1 MAIKSEAKLT
11 TFEAISMIVGN
22 SIGTGII
29 AVPYLAT
36 KNSMIDVIWMVGA
49 AYVIN
54 VILHLII
61 AELSYN
67 NGGVQLVK
75 SFEGELFR
83 GVMKKVFSWIVFVVY
98 GLAIMIGVSGNI
110 NGGAQIFVNWFGLP
124 LWAAQII
131 YYVIAGIVVFM
142 GMKAVGIA
150 QKYAVILL
158 MGIVAVMT
166 VGTFTHRLEKTKEIT
181 TVPDSCVDMLFEYG
195 ENGMNAY
202 AIGSPIKAL
211 DVEWQGKKEYFGVRF
226 MPGRMPV
233 GLNVTLRDLV
243 DCRFYLED
251 ILLDNNG
258 TFVSGMEKK
267 KIFKDRINYF
277 LEEYTKLEMRQEKPF
292 GKMEILM
299 AVKELAYNSGGLMRI
314 SEMADTVG
322 YTERYI
328 NKIFIEQMGFS
339 PKVFCKII
347 QFQRSL
353 EFLNYGNV
361 DNMTEAAVNLGYY
374 DQPQFIRD
382 FKTYCGMTPKRYLML
397 TKRIRYNSLVENVS

>member
-1 MAIKSEAKLT
+1 MEYKTDKLRPT
-11 TFEAISMIVGN
+11 QPFLVLETQDFKQEIYLNQGISHFYTF
-22 SIGTGII
+22 
-29 AVPYLAT
+29 
-36 KNSMIDVIWMVGA
+36 
-49 AYVIN
+49 
-54 VILHLII
+54 
-61 AELSYN
+61 
-67 NGGVQLVK
+67 
-75 SFEGELFR
+75 
-83 GVMKKVFSWIVFVVY
+83 
-98 GLAIMIGVSGNI
+98 
-110 NGGAQIFVNWFGLP
+110 
-124 LWAAQII
+124 
-131 YYVIAGIVVFM
+131 
-142 GMKAVGIA
+142 
-150 QKYAVILL
+150 
-158 MGIVAVMT
+158 
-166 VGTFTHRLEKTKEIT
+166 RLEKTKEIT

-195 ENGMNAY
+195 ENGMTAY

-211 DVEWQGKKEYFGVRF
+211 DVEWQGEKEDFGGRF
-226 MPGRMPV
+226 MPGSMPV

-258 TFVSGMEKK
+258 TFVSGMKK
-267 KIFKDRINYF
+267 KKTFKDRINYF

-353 EFLNYGNV
+353 EFLI
-361 DNMTEAAVNLGYY
+361 MAMW
-374 DQPQFIRD
+374 I
-382 FKTYCGMTPKRYLML
+382 
-397 TKRIRYNSLVENVS
+397 I

>member
-1 MAIKSEAKLT
+1 
-11 TFEAISMIVGN
+11 
-22 SIGTGII
+22 
-29 AVPYLAT
+29 
-36 KNSMIDVIWMVGA
+36 
-49 AYVIN
+49 
-54 VILHLII
+54 
-61 AELSYN
+61 
-67 NGGVQLVK
+67 
-75 SFEGELFR
+75 
-83 GVMKKVFSWIVFVVY
+83 
-98 GLAIMIGVSGNI
+98 
-110 NGGAQIFVNWFGLP
+110 
-124 LWAAQII
+124 
-131 YYVIAGIVVFM
+131 
-142 GMKAVGIA
+142 
-150 QKYAVILL
+150 
-158 MGIVAVMT
+158 
-166 VGTFTHRLEKTKEIT
+166 
-181 TVPDSCVDMLFEYG
+181 
-195 ENGMNAY
+195 
-202 AIGSPIKAL
+202 
-211 DVEWQGKKEYFGVRF
+211 
-226 MPGRMPV
+226 MPV

-258 TFVSGMEKK
+258 TFVSGMKK
-267 KIFKDRINYF
+267 KKTFKDRINYF

>member
-1 MAIKSEAKLT
+1 MEYKTDKLRPT
-11 TFEAISMIVGN
+11 QPFLVLETQDFKQEIYLNQGISHFYTF
-22 SIGTGII
+22 
-29 AVPYLAT
+29 
-36 KNSMIDVIWMVGA
+36 
-49 AYVIN
+49 
-54 VILHLII
+54 
-61 AELSYN
+61 
-67 NGGVQLVK
+67 
-75 SFEGELFR
+75 
-83 GVMKKVFSWIVFVVY
+83 
-98 GLAIMIGVSGNI
+98 
-110 NGGAQIFVNWFGLP
+110 
-124 LWAAQII
+124 
-131 YYVIAGIVVFM
+131 
-142 GMKAVGIA
+142 
-150 QKYAVILL
+150 
-158 MGIVAVMT
+158 
-166 VGTFTHRLEKTKEIT
+166 RLEKTKEIT

-353 EFLNYGNV
+353 EFLNYGNK
-361 DNMTEAAVNLGYY
+361 DNIKESAVKIGY
-374 DQPQFIRD
+374 
-382 FKTYCGMTPKRYLML
+382 
-397 TKRIRYNSLVENVS
+397 

>member
-1 MAIKSEAKLT
+1 
-11 TFEAISMIVGN
+11 
-22 SIGTGII
+22 
-29 AVPYLAT
+29 
-36 KNSMIDVIWMVGA
+36 
-49 AYVIN
+49 
-54 VILHLII
+54 
-61 AELSYN
+61 
-67 NGGVQLVK
+67 
-75 SFEGELFR
+75 
-83 GVMKKVFSWIVFVVY
+83 
-98 GLAIMIGVSGNI
+98 
-110 NGGAQIFVNWFGLP
+110 
-124 LWAAQII
+124 
-131 YYVIAGIVVFM
+131 
-142 GMKAVGIA
+142 
-150 QKYAVILL
+150 
-158 MGIVAVMT
+158 
-166 VGTFTHRLEKTKEIT
+166 
-181 TVPDSCVDMLFEYG
+181 
-195 ENGMNAY
+195 
-202 AIGSPIKAL
+202 
-211 DVEWQGKKEYFGVRF
+211 

-382 FKTYCGMTPKRYLML
+382 FKTYSGMTPKRYLML

>member
-1 MAIKSEAKLT
+1 
-11 TFEAISMIVGN
+11 
-22 SIGTGII
+22 
-29 AVPYLAT
+29 
-36 KNSMIDVIWMVGA
+36 
-49 AYVIN
+49 
-54 VILHLII
+54 
-61 AELSYN
+61 
-67 NGGVQLVK
+67 
-75 SFEGELFR
+75 
-83 GVMKKVFSWIVFVVY
+83 
-98 GLAIMIGVSGNI
+98 
-110 NGGAQIFVNWFGLP
+110 
-124 LWAAQII
+124 
-131 YYVIAGIVVFM
+131 
-142 GMKAVGIA
+142 
-150 QKYAVILL
+150 
-158 MGIVAVMT
+158 
-166 VGTFTHRLEKTKEIT
+166 
-181 TVPDSCVDMLFEYG
+181 MLFEYG

-328 NKIFIEQMGFS
+328 KRFLLS
-339 PKVFCKII
+339 RWVFP
-347 QFQRSL
+347 L
-353 EFLNYGNV
+353 
-361 DNMTEAAVNLGYY
+361 
-374 DQPQFIRD
+374 
-382 FKTYCGMTPKRYLML
+382 RYSA
-397 TKRIRYNSLVENVS
+397 R

>member
-1 MAIKSEAKLT
+1 MEYKTDKLRPT
-11 TFEAISMIVGN
+11 QPFLVLETQDFKQEIYLNQGISHFYTF
-22 SIGTGII
+22 
-29 AVPYLAT
+29 
-36 KNSMIDVIWMVGA
+36 
-49 AYVIN
+49 
-54 VILHLII
+54 
-61 AELSYN
+61 
-67 NGGVQLVK
+67 
-75 SFEGELFR
+75 
-83 GVMKKVFSWIVFVVY
+83 
-98 GLAIMIGVSGNI
+98 
-110 NGGAQIFVNWFGLP
+110 
-124 LWAAQII
+124 
-131 YYVIAGIVVFM
+131 
-142 GMKAVGIA
+142 
-150 QKYAVILL
+150 
-158 MGIVAVMT
+158 
-166 VGTFTHRLEKTKEIT
+166 RLEKTKEIT

-195 ENGMNAY
+195 ENGMTAY

-211 DVEWQGKKEYFGVRF
+211 DVEWQGKKENFGGRF
-226 MPGRMPV
+226 MPGSMPV

-258 TFVSGMEKK
+258 TFVSGMKK
-267 KIFKDRINYF
+267 KKTFKDRINYF

>member
-1 MAIKSEAKLT
+1 MEYKTDKLRPT
-11 TFEAISMIVGN
+11 QPFLVLETQDFKQEIYLNHGISHFYTF
-22 SIGTGII
+22 
-29 AVPYLAT
+29 
-36 KNSMIDVIWMVGA
+36 
-49 AYVIN
+49 
-54 VILHLII
+54 
-61 AELSYN
+61 
-67 NGGVQLVK
+67 
-75 SFEGELFR
+75 
-83 GVMKKVFSWIVFVVY
+83 
-98 GLAIMIGVSGNI
+98 
-110 NGGAQIFVNWFGLP
+110 
-124 LWAAQII
+124 
-131 YYVIAGIVVFM
+131 
-142 GMKAVGIA
+142 
-150 QKYAVILL
+150 
-158 MGIVAVMT
+158 
-166 VGTFTHRLEKTKEIT
+166 RLEKTKEIT

-195 ENGMNAY
+195 ENGMTAY

-226 MPGRMPV
+226 MPGSMPV

-258 TFVSGMEKK
+258 TFVSGMKK
-267 KIFKDRINYF
+267 KKTFKDRINYF

>member
-1 MAIKSEAKLT
+1 M
-11 TFEAISMIVGN
+11 
-22 SIGTGII
+22 
-29 AVPYLAT
+29 
-36 KNSMIDVIWMVGA
+36 
-49 AYVIN
+49 
-54 VILHLII
+54 
-61 AELSYN
+61 
-67 NGGVQLVK
+67 
-75 SFEGELFR
+75 
-83 GVMKKVFSWIVFVVY
+83 
-98 GLAIMIGVSGNI
+98 
-110 NGGAQIFVNWFGLP
+110 
-124 LWAAQII
+124 
-131 YYVIAGIVVFM
+131 
-142 GMKAVGIA
+142 
-150 QKYAVILL
+150 
-158 MGIVAVMT
+158 
-166 VGTFTHRLEKTKEIT
+166 EKMDE
-181 TVPDSCVDMLFEYG
+181 CLC
-195 ENGMNAY
+195 NC
-202 AIGSPIKAL
+202 SPIKAL
-211 DVEWQGKKEYFGVRF
+211 DVSGRERRVSGVRF

-233 GLNVTLRDLV
+233 GLNVTLGS
-243 DCRFYLED
+243 CYCSSIWK

-267 KIFKDRINYF
+267 KTFKDRINYF